1 MDGQKTIKDQQG
13 EKDMFVQNNSIRAA
27 KAYMQDR
34 LKEQFSATELRH
46 IMRESICLRLK
57 LSPSDYM
64 LSDEQLLSESDLL
77 FLRSIVKRLLNNEP
91 FQYIIGSTQFCGL
104 DIKTDVRALIPRPE
118 TEELVNWISSHFNAT
133 QRLNV
138 LDLCTGSGC
147 IALALKHMNPSWE
160 LVGIDLSS
168 EAIDLSIENA
178 KSLGLTVEFKVG
190 DALNEE
196 SLDHFEDDGFD
207 CIVSNPPY
215 IPESDRVQMEKNVL
229 QHEPEMAL
237 FVTDEDPLIF
247 YRAIGLSAMKLL
259 KPSGM
264 VFYEIHESLGKKTM
278 ELMREI
284 GFVNIELRKDLQGK
298 NRMLMLQKP

>member
-1 MDGQKTIKDQQG
+1 
-13 EKDMFVQNNSIRAA
+13 MFVQNNSIRAA

-34 LKEQFSATELRH
+34 LKEQFSSTELRQ
-46 IMRESICLRLK
+46 IVRESICHRLN
-57 LSPSDYM
+57 LSPSDYI
-64 LSDEQLLSESDLL
+64 LSDDQLLSESDLL

-91 FQYIIGSTQFCGL
+91 FQYIIGSTQFCDL
-104 DIKTDVRALIPRPE
+104 EIKTDTRALIPRPE
-118 TEELVNWISSHFNAT
+118 TEELVNWISSKHNAS
-133 QRLNV
+133 QGLKV

-160 LVGIDLSS
+160 LFGIDLSS
-168 EAIDLSIENA
+168 KAIDLSNENA
-178 KSLGLTVEFKVG
+178 KALGLNVDFRVG
-190 DALNEE
+190 DVLKGDSLN
-196 SLDHFEDDGFD
+196 LFKDDSID

-215 IPESDRVQMEKNVL
+215 IPESDRDQMGKNVL

-237 FVTDEDPLIF
+237 FVSDHDPLIF
-247 YRAIGLSAMKLL
+247 YRAIGFSAMKVL

-264 VFYEIHESLGKKTM
+264 IFYEIHEALGEKTM

>member
-1 MDGQKTIKDQQG
+1 
-13 EKDMFVQNNSIRAA
+13 
-27 KAYMQDR
+27 
-34 LKEQFSATELRH
+34 
-46 IMRESICLRLK
+46 
-57 LSPSDYM
+57 
-64 LSDEQLLSESDLL
+64 
-77 FLRSIVKRLLNNEP
+77 
-91 FQYIIGSTQFCGL
+91 
-104 DIKTDVRALIPRPE
+104 LIPRPE
-118 TEELVNWISSHFNAT
+118 TEELVNWISSHYNA
-133 QRLNV
+133 LNGMRV

-147 IALALKHMNPSWE
+147 IALALKNMNPSWDM
-160 LVGIDLSS
+160 VGIDLSS
-168 EAIDLSIENA
+168 EAIDLSNENA
-178 KSLGLTVEFKVG
+178 KSLGLTVEFNVG

-196 SLDHFEDDGFD
+196 SLGHFENESFD

-237 FVTDEDPLIF
+237 FVSDQDPLIF
-247 YRAIGLSAMKLL
+247 YRAIGFSAMKLV

-264 VFYEIHESLGKKTM
+264 VFYEIHENLGKKTM

>member
-1 MDGQKTIKDQQG
+1 
-13 EKDMFVQNNSIRAA
+13 MFVQNNSIRSA

-34 LKEQFSATELRH
+34 LKEQFSASELRQ
-46 IMRESICLRLK
+46 IVRESICHRLN

-64 LSDEQLLSESDLL
+64 LSDDQLLSESDLL

-91 FQYIIGSTQFCGL
+91 FQYIIGSTQFCDL
-104 DIKTDVRALIPRPE
+104 VIKTDARALIPRPE

-133 QRLNV
+133 QRLKV

-147 IALALKHMNPSWE
+147 IALALKHINPAWDV
-160 LVGIDLSS
+160 VGIDLSS
-168 EAIDLSIENA
+168 QAIDLSNENA
-178 KSLGLTVEFKVG
+178 KNIDLQVDFRVG
-190 DALNEE
+190 DVLKGECLAQFENE
-196 SLDHFEDDGFD
+196 SID

-215 IPESDRVQMEKNVL
+215 IPESDRAQMEKNVL

-237 FVTDEDPLIF
+237 FVSDQDPLIF
-247 YRAIGLSAMKLL
+247 YRAIGFSAMKLL
-259 KPSGM
+259 KPLGM
-264 VFYEIHESLGKKTM
+264 VFFEIHENLGGKTT

>member
-1 MDGQKTIKDQQG
+1 
-13 EKDMFVQNNSIRAA
+13 MFVQNNSIRSA

-34 LKEQFSATELRH
+34 LKEQFSASELRQ
-46 IMRESICLRLK
+46 IVRESICFRLN
-57 LSPSDYM
+57 LSTSDYM
-64 LSDEQLLSESDLL
+64 LSDDQLLSESDLL

-91 FQYIIGSTQFCGL
+91 FQYIIGSTQFCDL
-104 DIKTDVRALIPRPE
+104 VIKTDARALIPRPE

-133 QRLNV
+133 QRLKV

-147 IALALKHMNPSWE
+147 IALALKHINPAWDV
-160 LVGIDLSS
+160 VGIDISS
-168 EAIDLSIENA
+168 QAIDLSNENA
-178 KSLGLTVEFKVG
+178 KNLDLQVDFRVG
-190 DALNEE
+190 DVLKGECLARFENE
-196 SLDHFEDDGFD
+196 SID

-237 FVTDEDPLIF
+237 FVADQDPLIF
-247 YRAIGLSAMKLL
+247 YRAIGFSAMKLL
-259 KPSGM
+259 KPLGM
-264 VFYEIHESLGKKTM
+264 VFFEIHENLGGKTT